1 MHHKVQGNYQKVQE
15 LLCCQVAIQIRP
27 STTTVFRA
35 IGDLTA
41 KFLVTDRDVKL
52 TTAVLTLCRASEVL
66 MFQCGSNH
74 PAHVTQS
81 ELDLCALQQ
90 RMI

>member
-1 MHHKVQGNYQKVQE
+1 M
-15 LLCCQVAIQIRP
+15 
-27 STTTVFRA
+27 FRA

-41 KFLVTDRDVKL
+41 KFLVTDGDVKL
-52 TTAVLTLCRASEVL
+52 NTAVLTLCRASEVL

-74 PAHVTQS
+74 PGHMTQS
-81 ELDLCALQQ
+81 ELDFGALQP

>member
-1 MHHKVQGNYQKVQE
+1 M
-15 LLCCQVAIQIRP
+15 
-27 STTTVFRA
+27 FRA

-66 MFQCGSNH
+66 MFPNSVVH
-74 PAHVTQS
+74 PGHVTQS
-81 ELDLCALQQ
+81 ELDFGALQQ

>member
-1 MHHKVQGNYQKVQE
+1 M
-15 LLCCQVAIQIRP
+15 
-27 STTTVFRA
+27 FRA

-41 KFLVTDRDVKL
+41 KFLLTDRDVKL

-74 PAHVTQS
+74 PAHATQS
-81 ELDLCALQQ
+81 ELDFGALQQ

>member
-1 MHHKVQGNYQKVQE
+1 M
-15 LLCCQVAIQIRP
+15 
-27 STTTVFRA
+27 FRA

-41 KFLVTDRDVKL
+41 KFIVTDVKL

-74 PAHVTQS
+74 PAHATQS
-81 ELDLCALQQ
+81 ELDFGALQQ

>member
-1 MHHKVQGNYQKVQE
+1 M
-15 LLCCQVAIQIRP
+15 
-27 STTTVFRA
+27 FRA

-52 TTAVLTLCRASEVL
+52 NTAVLTLCRASEVL
-66 MFQCGSNH
+66 MFPNSALKCGSNH
-74 PAHVTQS
+74 PGHVTQR
-81 ELDLCALQQ
+81 ELDFGGVQQ